1 MQRTALQSILFL
13 MLLHLLPGAAMN
25 SRAGEPA
32 CSLRSEVQVSG
43 AGVFL
48 RDLLEDADFLP
59 NPKIA
64 DAPGVGKPLVL
75 TRSNIVAWLPRSN
88 SLPAITNW
96 TGAGAVKVSR
106 HTRVLEQN
114 ELLELL
120 SGVLQHE
127 QVRDRGELE
136 LHFGMGRG
144 WVPVAV
150 PDDPF
155 IVAPQELPANGL
167 SGNFLLRFELK
178 SGRESFGMWTVPL
191 QAKVWREVLVAAS
204 MLRRGQPLADADLTR
219 QRCDLLIH
227 HDALVALP
235 ADAPYWDLG
244 ETVQPG
250 SVLSASSL
258 RRHPLIL
265 RGKIVEASVQGGL
278 MEISIKA
285 EALEDGVSGQFIRAR
300 NLNSKKEFRGKVQD
314 ENSVVVIL

>member
-1 MQRTALQSILFL
+1 MNRPAFQLILFL
-13 MLLHLLPGAAMN
+13 MLLRLLPGAAMN
-25 SRAGEPA
+25 SLAGEPA

-59 NPKIA
+59 NPKLA
-64 DAPGVGKPLVL
+64 DAPPAGKLLVL
-75 TRSNIVAWLPRSN
+75 TRSNIVAWLPRTN
-88 SLPAITNW
+88 SLPATTNW
-96 TGAGAVKVSR
+96 TGAVAVKVSR
-106 HTRVLEQN
+106 RTRLLEQN
-114 ELLELL
+114 ELLEML
-120 SGVLQHE
+120 SGVLQRE

-136 LHFGMGRG
+136 LHYGMGRG
-144 WVPVAV
+144 WTSVVI

-155 IVAPQELPANGL
+155 LVALQELPANGL

-178 SGRESFGMWTVPL
+178 SGRESFGIWTVPL

-204 MLRRGQPLADADLTR
+204 MLRRGQPLLDADVTH
-219 QRCDLLIH
+219 QRCDLLNH
-227 HDALVALP
+227 RDALVTLP
-235 ADAPYWDLG
+235 ADASYWDVG

-258 RRHPLIL
+258 RRRPLIL
-265 RGKIVEASVQGGL
+265 RGKVVEASVQGGL

-285 EALEDGVSGQFIRAR
+285 EALEDGVSGQYIRVR
-300 NLNSKKEFRGKVQD
+300 NLTSKKEFRGKVQD